1 MLKKLITY
9 ILLFI
14 SLGYAN
20 TGMKHLELIQL
31 GIDKSIEEE
40 YETSLALFD
49 SLIQL
54 TPSHP
59 AGYFFKAAA
68 YQSKMMDFET
78 EDGKDEFYDNIEKAT
93 ELSEHML
100 KNYPESAE
108 AHFFLGAAR
117 SYHSYQLARD
127 KKYFSAIRKASSSI
141 DELEKCL
148 QLDETWYDA
157 YLGIGSYK
165 YWRSYLTR
173 KFTWLPFFSDKREQG
188 IENLLCVQDKGTFT
202 RWAALSNLAW
212 IYIEEK
218 EFEKAIDI
226 SQKGLD
232 QFPDS
237 RFFLWPLGDASL
249 KAEKYNQAID
259 SYKKLLASVSSESIN
274 NHYNEIVLNLK
285 LGQCYKALDQDSTA
299 ISFLNRAIDLEAD
312 EEIKDRARE
321 KKEKAAK
328 ILGEINRDYGD
339 AGE

>member
-1 MLKKLITY
+1 MLKKLITA
-9 ILLFI
+9 ILLLF

-20 TGMKHLELIQL
+20 TGMKHLELVQL

-54 TPSHP
+54 APSHP

-78 EDGKDEFYDNIEKAT
+78 QVGKDEFYENIEKAT
-93 ELSEHML
+93 ELSEQLVKAH
-100 KNYPESAE
+100 PESAE

-173 KFTWLPFFSDKREQG
+173 KFSWLPFFSDKREQG
-188 IENLLCVQDKGTFT
+188 IENLLWVLDKGTFT

-218 EFEKAIDI
+218 EYEKAIQI
-226 SQKGLD
+226 SQKGLEHFD
-232 QFPDS
+232 NS
-237 RFFLWPLGDASL
+237 RFFLWPLGDASF
-249 KAEKYNQAID
+249 KAQNYKQAID
-259 SYKKLLASVSSESIN
+259 TYNKLLISVSSESIN

-285 LGQCYKALDQDSTA
+285 LGQCYKALDQDSIA
-299 ISFLNRAIDLEAD
+299 ISFLNRAIDLDAD
-312 EEIKDRARE
+312 EKIKDRAKE
-321 KKEKAAK
+321 KKEKAVK
-328 ILGEINRDYGD
+328 ILGEINRYYGD